1 MTLFLALRLTFCQ
14 LSNTVLISEK
24 SRCPVVI
31 IYLQRFLPLDG
42 PGIFLLFSGVDV
54 GCDLAHAA
62 VAECTYGTLSPALDP
77 RPVGTVSLQW
87 KRREGNDGVSPW
99 GGSISQRREPP
110 K

>member
-1 MTLFLALRLTFCQ
+1 MPSSYHLPSTFLTIGWTWHF
-14 LSNTVLISEK
+14 S
-24 SRCPVVI
+24 
-31 IYLQRFLPLDG
+31 
-42 PGIFLLFSGVDV
+42 LFSGVDV

-110 K
+110 KQKQFDFILQLVTY

>member
-1 MTLFLALRLTFCQ
+1 M
-14 LSNTVLISEK
+14 
-24 SRCPVVI
+24 
-31 IYLQRFLPLDG
+31 
-42 PGIFLLFSGVDV
+42 
-54 GCDLAHAA
+54 AHAA

-87 KRREGNDGVSPW
+87 KRGEGNDGVSPW